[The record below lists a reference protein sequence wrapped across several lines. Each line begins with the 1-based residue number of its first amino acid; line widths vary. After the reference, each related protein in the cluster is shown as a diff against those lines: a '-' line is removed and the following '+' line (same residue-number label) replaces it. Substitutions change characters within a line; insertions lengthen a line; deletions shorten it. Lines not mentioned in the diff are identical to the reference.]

1 MTERLLPTTAVGSF
15 SVPGWLD
22 RLRAEHFDQRLSG
35 TVLDEIHSAAI
46 KSAVKDQEL
55 AGLDVLT
62 DGELR
67 RGNLVDHFASR
78 LAGVEIDRRGQS
90 DYYDFAPSVVRQPL
104 TDSPLGLVEEFAFT
118 RGITDREVKF
128 TVTGPH
134 TLVKRIR
141 DEWYHDERTFA
152 LALAEVFNAEL
163 KRLVAAGAT
172 YIQID
177 EPGFAAFPEDLVW
190 GIEAINAM
198 VDGVDAGIGLH
209 VCFGNRYGRPSWE
222 GSYRFL
228 FPAILDARITVLLL
242 EFARKGTDDLSLLK
256 EFGNEFVL
264 GMGVIDVKDHRVE
277 TPEMVAGLAR
287 RGLDVVSPERLS
299 LNPDCG
305 LRHLPSDVATRKL
318 RSLAAGA
325 AIVRG
330 EIEGETPDP
339 DQTDRTPGLA

>member
-1 MTERLLPTTAVGSF
+1 MTDMTGTLFPTAAVGSF
-15 SVPGWLD
+15 SVPEWLD
-22 RLRAEHFDQRLSG
+22 RLRSEHFDQRLSG
-35 TVLDEIHSAAI
+35 VVLEEIHSAAI

-55 AGLDVLT
+55 AGIDVVT

-67 RGNLVDHFASR
+67 RGNLVDHFALR
-78 LAGVEIDRRGQS
+78 LPGVEVDRRGQS
-90 DYYDFAPSVVRQPL
+90 DYYDYATSVVRQPL
-104 TDSPLGLVEEFAFT
+104 TPAPLGLVEEFAFT
-118 RGITDREVKF
+118 RSITDREVKF

-163 KRLVAAGAT
+163 KRLVEAGAT

-177 EPGFAAFPEDLVW
+177 EPGFAAFPEDLGW
-190 GIEAINAM
+190 GVEAINAM
-198 VDGVDAGIGLH
+198 VEGVDARIGLH

-228 FPAILDARITVLLL
+228 FPAILDAHITVLLL
-242 EFARKGTDDLSLLK
+242 EFARKGTDDLSLFK

-277 TPEMVAGLAR
+277 SPEAVAGLVR
-287 RGLDVVSPERLS
+287 RGLDVVPPERLS

-305 LRHLPSDVATRKL
+305 LRHLPSDVAVKKL
-318 RSLAAGA
+318 RSLAEGA
-325 AIVRG
+325 AIVRAELRG
-330 EIEGETPDP
+330 ED
-339 DQTDRTPGLA
+339 